1 MKLSELIETNPNQ
14 QCFSARLNGTANAQI
29 FADGSATFAG
39 DIGIGGTLPSS
50 PNITLNANGAGEFGG
65 TIGYQSVPAVRA
77 QSDQRS
83 GNTYGDVAVYADRGI
98 ISDNTAPAY
107 RARVRNAANSAWE
120 DRFLV
125 TWDGSATF
133 AGRINSTKA
142 GANVGFIG
150 VSSDIILAGTDD
162 DYCVRAGTGS
172 LQLVTGTGAGVVAL
186 EIDDLQ
192 NSYFAGDI
200 GIGGTLPS
208 APNIELTK
216 DGLATISQ
224 FLRVNNE
231 PTGDQHVR
239 LSGSSTRAFGVSQLK
254 NPSNAQFT
262 AQIRWDGSASFA
274 GDVNTKTLTAD
285 VSDDV
290 NKSFAGIFRTNT
302 AKDGDTTVY
311 IQNRNND
318 GKLIAGNNSSSE
330 TFTVNADGSAEFAG
344 DITAQN
350 FNIDSLPSLP

>member
-1 MKLSELIETNPNQ
+1 M
-14 QCFSARLNGTANAQI
+14 
-29 FADGSATFAG
+29 DGSATF
-39 DIGIGGTLPSS
+39 
-50 PNITLNANGAGEFGG
+50 
-65 TIGYQSVPAVRA
+65 V
-77 QSDQRS
+77 
-83 GNTYGDVAVYADRGI
+83 
-98 ISDNTAPAY
+98 
-107 RARVRNAANSAWE
+107 
-120 DRFLV
+120 
-125 TWDGSATF
+125 
-133 AGRINSTKA
+133 GRINSTKA

-162 DYCVRAGTGS
+162 DYCVRAGTCS
-172 LQLVTGTGAGVVAL
+172 CNGTGAGVAAL

-192 NSYFAGDI
+192 NSFCWRHRGRA
-200 GIGGTLPS
+200 LPS

-330 TFTVNADGSAEFAG
+330 TFTVNADGSAELA
-344 DITAQN
+344 T
-350 FNIDSLPSLP
+350 SLHRILILIPYLRYHNS